1 MTFSHYII
9 TRFNL
14 PLSSRSIKNGLDV
27 CSQDYL
33 SKRIDIFE
41 RFCMPSIRQ
50 QTCQNFKWLILFDIK
65 TPDVYKQIAAGWHNI
80 YPNLIPCYLD
90 VEDYGG
96 LPSGSELV
104 TDVDTDSSMLQ
115 ITSQFVGDTI
125 RSLEVSHPEWILTSR
140 IDDDDALHQDWIAR
154 VQGLF
159 KACPQQLA
167 YDFVYTYKYVLK
179 ESIVYRYALRNGHF
193 LTLAEPSDTEFRS
206 VLFCNHLEM
215 DKYFKVEHIYGRT
228 LQTELIHSENVVNGY
243 TDLSIR
249 GLWSAFFNFGGKKF
263 GYNTIE
269 YSRLKALWMIGSLLK
284 HKLFL

>member
-14 PLSSRSIKNGLDV
+14 PLSSRSIQGGPDV
-27 CSQDYL
+27 CGYDYL
-33 SKRIDIFE
+33 SHRFDIFE

-50 QTCQNFKWLILFDIK
+50 QTCQNFKWLILFDYK
-65 TPDVYKQIAAGWHNI
+65 TPDNFKQIAAGWHNE

-115 ITSQFVGDTI
+115 ITCRFVTRTI
-125 RSLEVSHPEWILTSR
+125 RSLETSNSEWILTTR
-140 IDDDDALHQDWIAR
+140 LDNDDALHRDWVAYVQDLFRAKP
-154 VQGLF
+154 QGGAL
-159 KACPQQLA
+159 
-167 YDFVYTYKYVLK
+167 DFVFTYKFVLD
-179 ESIVYRYALRNGHF
+179 EGIVYRYALQNGHF
-193 LTLAEPSDTEFRS
+193 LTLAESSDSGFRS

-215 DKYFKVEHIYGRT
+215 DKFFKVEHFYGRT
-228 LQTELIHSENVVNGY
+228 LQTELIHSGNVVNGY
-243 TDLSIR
+243 TDLSVN
-249 GLWSAFFNFGGKKF
+249 GLWSAFIHFQGKSF
-263 GYNTIE
+263 GYKTIN